1 MTTTLR
7 VVLEAPLPHA
17 DRQAQ
22 AGRELARALVR
33 TAPAACAVAA
43 LVPAAAE
50 DALDDLR
57 RDVPGLARVDA
68 APLAR
73 RELAASWQLGIA
85 AGVAGG
91 MIHATSLAAP
101 LVRHDRVYQHDQ
113 TVVTMWDLA
122 AWEAPDELAR
132 PFVSWQK
139 GMLKRVVKHADAVV
153 VPTHAHAERLAEITK
168 LGERIRVIAGA
179 APEGFAVPTDE
190 VGRRRALALP
200 PEYVLVDG
208 SWRAGLDAAFAAVA
222 RGGEGLPVVVTGVAD
237 AQAADVTALA
247 VEAGLSAERVHLP
260 DDLDAADRAAVLS
273 GASVLL
279 APATVTAFPWLVVDA
294 LTIGTPVL
302 AADCPVHREI
312 VLDGGVLVDGGADAL
327 AEELGRLLGSGATR
341 ERLSVLSGDRGRAFS
356 WPGAA
361 ERVWQLHADL

>member
-7 VVLEAPLPHA
+7 VVLEASA
-17 DRQAQ
+17 SIGDRQAQ
-22 AGRELARALVR
+22 AGRELAGALVR
-33 TAPAACAVAA
+33 TAPSGCDVAA
-43 LVPAAAE
+43 LVPSVP
-50 DALDDLR
+50 DDVLA
-57 RDVPGLARVDA
+57 DLQAQVPGLARVDT

-85 AGVAGG
+85 AGVGGG
-91 MIHATSLAAP
+91 MIHATGLAAP
-101 LVRHDRVYQHDQ
+101 LVRHDRVYHHDQ

-139 GMLKRVVKHADAVV
+139 AMLKRVGKHADAVV
-153 VPTHAHAERLAEITK
+153 VPTHAHAERLAEIAK

-190 VGRRRALALP
+190 VGRRRALELP
-200 PEYVLVDG
+200 GEYVLVDG
-208 SWRAGLDAAFAAVA
+208 TWRTGLDAAFAAVA
-222 RGGEGLPVVVTGVAD
+222 RGGAGLPIVVTGVAGSRG
-237 AQAADVTALA
+237 AEVAGLA
-247 VEAGLSAERVHLP
+247 VEAGLPAERVHVP
-260 DDLDAADRAAVLS
+260 SGLDAADRAAVLS

-279 APATVTAFPWLVVDA
+279 APAAVTAFPWLVVDA
-294 LTIGTPVL
+294 LTLGTPVI
-302 AADCPVHREI
+302 AADCAVHREI
-312 VLDGGVLVDGGADAL
+312 VLDGGALVDAGPDAL
-327 AEELGRLLGSGATR
+327 SEELGRLLGSESAR
-341 ERLSVLSGDRGRAFS
+341 QRLSVLSGDRGRAFS

>member
-7 VVLEAPLPHA
+7 VVIEAPVPTG

-22 AGRELARALVR
+22 AGRELAGALAS
-33 TAPAACAVAA
+33 TAPSGCDVAA
-43 LVPAAAE
+43 LVPSVPDDVIAALRAE
-50 DALDDLR
+50 
-57 RDVPGLARVDA
+57 VPGLARVDT

-85 AGVAGG
+85 AGVGGG
-91 MIHATSLAAP
+91 MIHATGLAAP
-101 LVRHDRVYQHDQ
+101 LVRHDRVYHHDQ

-139 GMLKRVVKHADAVV
+139 AMLKRVGKHADAVV
-153 VPTHAHAERLAEITK
+153 VPTHAHAERLAEIAK

-190 VGRRRALALP
+190 VGRRRALELP
-200 PEYVLVDG
+200 GEYVLVDG
-208 SWRAGLDAAFAAVA
+208 TWSTGLDAAFAAVA
-222 RGGEGLPVVVTGVAD
+222 RGGEGLPMVVTGVAD

-247 VEAGLSAERVHLP
+247 VEAGLTAERVHVP
-260 DDLDAADRAAVLS
+260 GGLDAADRAAVLS

-294 LTIGTPVL
+294 LTLGTPVL
-302 AADCPVHREI
+302 AADCAVHRE
-312 VLDGGVLVDGGADAL
+312 VVVDGAVLVDAAAEGLADGLRQVMESDSA
-327 AEELGRLLGSGATR
+327 R
-341 ERLSVLSGDRGRAFS
+341 ERLSVLSADRGRAFS
-356 WPGAA
+356 WQGAA